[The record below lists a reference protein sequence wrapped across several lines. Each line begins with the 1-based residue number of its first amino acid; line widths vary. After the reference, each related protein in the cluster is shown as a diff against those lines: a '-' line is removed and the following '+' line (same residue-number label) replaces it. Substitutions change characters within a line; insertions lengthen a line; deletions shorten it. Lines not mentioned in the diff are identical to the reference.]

1 MKILTFRVRKN
12 IVVVVEEVHLIQ
24 MIKLYT
30 NLREKAA
37 KTASDVEL
45 QRENGRQKNV
55 FFCRATTCQ
64 SKAENASIPQIGVP

>member
-55 FFCRATTCQ
+55 FLP
-64 SKAENASIPQIGVP
+64 SNHMPI